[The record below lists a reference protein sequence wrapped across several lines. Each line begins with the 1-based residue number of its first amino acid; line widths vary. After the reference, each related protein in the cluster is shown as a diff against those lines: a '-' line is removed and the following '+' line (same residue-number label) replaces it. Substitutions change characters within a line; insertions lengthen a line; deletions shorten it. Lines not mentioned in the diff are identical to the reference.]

1 MLYSKNELPASKAAR
16 GDSSA
21 CLDTSCITIE
31 YMSTVTVRL
40 DKKLDSQLNRIAKKT
55 GRPKS
60 ELIREALRRQ
70 MTTIRF
76 DELRTGVAPFAEA
89 RGWLTD
95 EDVFRNIS

>member
-1 MLYSKNELPASKAAR
+1 MPTRLLA
-16 GDSSA
+16 
-21 CLDTSCITIE
+21 SCITIN

-40 DKKLDSQLNRIAKKT
+40 DKKLDSQLNRIAKST

-70 MTTIRF
+70 LATMRF
-76 DELRTGVAPFAEA
+76 DELRKSVAPFAEA

-95 EDVFRNIS
+95 EDVFRDVS